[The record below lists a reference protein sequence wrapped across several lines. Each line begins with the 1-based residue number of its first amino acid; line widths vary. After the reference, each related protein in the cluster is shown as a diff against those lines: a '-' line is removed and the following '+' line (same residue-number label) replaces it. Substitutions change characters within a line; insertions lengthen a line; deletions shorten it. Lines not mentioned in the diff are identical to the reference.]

1 MQRFTTRTTSYF
13 PDSSPM
19 EGGFYDRRDKPLR
32 TLQDYLEGKKGATYV
47 SVAMDLDAFPY
58 GTRLRIPAIEKFFG
72 VPLIEFR
79 VVDTGGAF
87 NKTGRNLGRMDLCT
101 RNLRTSLQAIVNDT
115 HEVIAYEAGE
125 PINDQNCN
133 Q

>member
-32 TLQDYLEGKKGATYV
+32 TLQDYLEGKKGVKYV

-58 GTRLRIPAIEKFFG
+58 GTRLRMPAIEKFFG

-87 NKTGRNLGRMDLCT
+87 DLTGRGLERMDICT
-101 RNLRTSLQAIVNDT
+101 RNHRTSLAAIVNAT
-115 HEVIAYEAGE
+115 HDVIAYETGDAF
-125 PINDQNCN
+125 P
-133 Q
+133 